1 MSGGAIPMNARDVMS
16 KPVVSV
22 HPDTSFREI
31 ARMLLDKGISAV
43 PVVDDK
49 GAPIG
54 MVSEADLI
62 RPDRAA
68 REACRDSWL
77 EIFAE
82 GEPLAPEL
90 LAWPAVLKPQRSC
103 RHVSA
108 CCHGKRRYGSSPRLR
123 ACSSNQACAGRPGR
137 PRHGHCRTGR
147 SLTHFGLKQV
157 RLVTC
162 LIGTALR
169 I

>member
-1 MSGGAIPMNARDVMS
+1 MNARDVMS

-22 HPDTSFREI
+22 HPDTPLREI
-31 ARMLLDKGISAV
+31 ARLLIDKGISAV

-49 GAPIG
+49 EAPIG

-68 REACRDSWL
+68 REVWRQSWL

-90 LAWPAVLKPQRSC
+90 LAW
-103 RHVSA
+103 
-108 CCHGKRRYGSSPRLR
+108 
-123 ACSSNQACAGRPGR
+123 
-137 PRHGHCRTGR
+137 
-147 SLTHFGLKQV
+147 
-157 RLVTC
+157 
-162 LIGTALR
+162 
-169 I
+169 

>member
-1 MSGGAIPMNARDVMS
+1 MNARDVMS

-22 HPDTSFREI
+22 HPDTPLREI
-31 ARMLLDKGISAV
+31 ARLLLDKGISAV

-49 GAPIG
+49 GVPIG

-68 REACRDSWL
+68 REAWRQSWL

-90 LAWPAVLKPQRSC
+90 LAWLQSQNQSARTVMTTPVITVSEDTELGEIARVLVAHRI
-103 RHVSA
+103 
-108 CCHGKRRYGSSPRLR
+108 RRVPVVRDGRVTGIVARDDLLRTLASSKSDL
-123 ACSSNQACAGRPGR
+123 
-137 PRHGHCRTGR
+137 
-147 SLTHFGLKQV
+147 
-157 RLVTC
+157 
-162 LIGTALR
+162 
-169 I
+169 